1 VTPQEWLNIAA
12 TIQARWPNVELPVA
26 TLQQWGNDLAD
37 LPADQVAATVD
48 VLYREG
54 REFAPNAGIVRK
66 RLVELLIDPP
76 EWGEVLEQ
84 LRAIDRTPEAKATGE
99 VIEREDGADIGSVVR
114 PRDDVLSR
122 THPMVVAFREHL
134 ATSIEAGLSPDDG
147 SSEARLR
154 EKWKGFQQVATR
166 RGSFEGIEAAG
177 LPALERATNRPALR
191 SGAEVFA
198 DVRKQIA
205 RPALTAGEPDDEA
218 A

>member
-1 VTPQEWLNIAA
+1 MTVQEWLQIAA
-12 TIQARWPNVELPVA
+12 TIQARWPGVELPPA
-26 TLQQWGNDLAD
+26 TLEEWGRDLAD

-54 REFAPNAGIVRK
+54 REFAPHSGIIRK
-66 RLVELLIDPP
+66 RLVELLLDPP

-84 LRAIDRTPEAKATGE
+84 LREIQRTPEAKATGE
-99 VIEREDGADIGSVVR
+99 LVASETGADIGVVVR

-134 ATSIEAGLSPDDG
+134 GSSIEPGLNPQDG

-154 EKWKGFQQVATR
+154 EKWNGFRQVATR

-177 LPALERATNRPALR
+177 LPALERPRQRRELR
-191 SGAEVFA
+191 SAGAVFA
-198 DVRKQIA
+198 DVRSQIA
-205 RPALTAGEPDDEA
+205 RPALPAGDEEA

>member
-1 VTPQEWLNIAA
+1 MNFQDWLQIAA
-12 TIQARWPNVELPVA
+12 TIQARWPNIELPPA
-26 TLQQWGNDLAD
+26 TLEEWGRDLAD

-54 REFAPNAGIVRK
+54 REFAPHSGIVRN

-84 LRAIDRTPEAKATGE
+84 LREIQRTPAAKATGE
-99 VIEREDGADIGSVVR
+99 LVESDHGADIAIVVR

-134 ATSIEAGLSPDDG
+134 ATSIEAGLSPTDG
-147 SSEARLR
+147 SGEARLR
-154 EKWKGFQQVATR
+154 EKWKEFRQVATR

-177 LPALERATNRPALR
+177 LPAIERANRAQGQLR
-191 SGAEVFA
+191 KASDVFA
-198 DVRKQIA
+198 DVRQQIA
-205 RPALTAGEPDDEA
+205 RPALPAASDDEA